1 METKKIK
8 VENAEIVFANLTD
21 TGFGTSL
28 TIKVTPEIEK
38 QISDFWKENKI
49 GNEKTVIGV
58 PNYKMYEETKQINL
72 KINESTKFAGL
83 NGLTTENLGFGSR
96 VTFFLNCFEY
106 NNKFTKGKTFNGASV
121 SACVILSCKKT
132 GADADLSDL
141 LNEIKP
147 AGIVTDEETE
157 DLPF

>member
-58 PNYKMYEETKQINL
+58 PNKRIE
-72 KINESTKFAGL
+72 
-83 NGLTTENLGFGSR
+83 
-96 VTFFLNCFEY
+96 FL
-106 NNKFTKGKTFNGASV
+106 
-121 SACVILSCKKT
+121 
-132 GADADLSDL
+132 
-141 LNEIKP
+141 
-147 AGIVTDEETE
+147 
-157 DLPF
+157 